1 MRSKV
6 HFIGSLFTARILGF
20 VALIGLAVLAW
31 SFGADLAIAGLRPLA
46 TDAVRISAVTVLVVF
61 AVVWLLS
68 GPLRVVAVAVS
79 MLLVWHA
86 GPLLALGGVRPL
98 EPLWV
103 RIVILVAVTLV
114 CVLYGMWRLLIAM
127 RENEAFLTSILSIG
141 RRRDTDVEPAHE
153 ELREVGRIVRDA
165 LAQLRALRLHD
176 SVWGRIVER
185 HRYLYELPWFLILG
199 GPGAGK
205 TTALRSA
212 GLQFPVSDR
221 IDWLPRGTRSGAD
234 GRTRHCDWWMTNEAV
249 LIDTAGKYAIQD
261 GDPVKDFSEWRGFLA
276 LLRKHRPRAPING
289 AIVVLSMAELLQMTA
304 QERGHHAAQLGD
316 RLAELRQRLGIRFPV
331 YVVVTKMDVLRG
343 FTPYFQ
349 PLTSDSRT
357 QAWGFALS
365 FRRSES
371 VEPTREVDASN
382 DGVGEGLRL
391 LEERLA
397 DGLRARISEEFD
409 IDRRRM
415 LFALP
420 KEFSAAG
427 AILRE
432 VLDPLRVDSRFD
444 STQATSMLR
453 GVYFTSAAQADVE
466 LPADPQTLV
475 RRLRP
480 TSADGHADA
489 VVDTRPSQI
498 GHGFFIH
505 DVLKKVVFPEAHLVR
520 PNLRWEARNRAIR
533 AIGHLAVFAI
543 FVWLAM
549 ALTSSYANNRDYLS
563 AFVQRVDALAARAR
577 PTSGTPTPEATF
589 ELLDAARDL
598 TDRNGPTPS
607 ASPMN
612 FRYGLYSIAA
622 PAEAASRSYADLQS
636 ALLFPVVLRRLEQA
650 LSRSLET
657 GDSRLAY
664 ETLRVYKLLHDRQ
677 RYVQAGGEAAVRDWL
692 RTDAGSVVDAS
703 RGTNEDRIGM
713 SGRADRASMASHL
726 DALFSG
732 NRVVQAASP
741 PDEALVR
748 AVQRMLG
755 DEDLTQRLYGRAK
768 AVMQADAPPEF
779 TLLRAVGPQVG
790 TVFARKGG
798 LPLDKGVPG
807 LFTHDGYRRR
817 FVPLA
822 LGIVRKLLDEDH
834 WVMGDARAA
843 VSTESVDTW
852 VSHVRQLYLNEYA
865 RNWEDFLGSVRI
877 VGSVDA
883 AVIVRKSAG
892 PAASA
897 AGLGFE
903 LNVLRQLASPDS
915 PLSRLARAAVRETT
929 LSHAVVET
937 SEDRRTPLDG
947 ATAAIAASPAKGEG
961 ATGTSDRQLETEL
974 VDNRFAALREVVTGS
989 ADALPTARLVG
1000 TSGARASLD
1009 TIAGLLNDFYT
1020 WMVVADTTLSA
1031 GGVPPGGVEAA
1042 TRLRIEAGRL
1052 PAPFRAILAD
1062 VAEGSGE
1069 KVMLGASAILR
1080 RQAQVQ
1086 VDRLAALLA
1095 VQVSEPCK
1103 RALEGRYPFIASGQD
1118 ASIDDFAQLFAA
1130 GGVLDEYFTKYLAPW
1145 VDTSARTWRYRSAD
1159 SAVVQAVFEASSAGG
1174 GLAATPTPTAV
1185 ASAGPTLIG
1194 EVLGLLA
1201 SDGPRLEP
1209 FQRARQI
1216 RDLFFREAGGRK
1228 MAWKMDFT
1236 VRELEPSITELMM
1249 DIDGQ
1254 SQRYVHGP
1262 VQPLAVV
1269 WPGPRGGAGAE
1280 ITAQPRISAGSSS
1293 VLTQG
1298 PWALFRLLDKGRLTE
1313 TATPGRM
1320 TVEFVFD
1327 GRKAVI
1333 ELGTGS
1339 QPNPL
1344 NSDLLKG
1351 FRCPGRT
1358 A

>member
-1 MRSKV
+1 M
-6 HFIGSLFTARILGF
+6 
-20 VALIGLAVLAW
+20 
-31 SFGADLAIAGLRPLA
+31 
-46 TDAVRISAVTVLVVF
+46 
-61 AVVWLLS
+61 
-68 GPLRVVAVAVS
+68 
-79 MLLVWHA
+79 
-86 GPLLALGGVRPL
+86 
-98 EPLWV
+98 
-103 RIVILVAVTLV
+103 
-114 CVLYGMWRLLIAM
+114 
-127 RENEAFLTSILSIG
+127 
-141 RRRDTDVEPAHE
+141 
-153 ELREVGRIVRDA
+153 
-165 LAQLRALRLHD
+165 
-176 SVWGRIVER
+176 
-185 HRYLYELPWFLILG
+185 
-199 GPGAGK
+199 
-205 TTALRSA
+205 
-212 GLQFPVSDR
+212 
-221 IDWLPRGTRSGAD
+221 
-234 GRTRHCDWWMTNEAV
+234 
-249 LIDTAGKYAIQD
+249 
-261 GDPVKDFSEWRGFLA
+261 
-276 LLRKHRPRAPING
+276 
-289 AIVVLSMAELLQMTA
+289 
-304 QERGHHAAQLGD
+304 
-316 RLAELRQRLGIRFPV
+316 
-331 YVVVTKMDVLRG
+331 
-343 FTPYFQ
+343 
-349 PLTSDSRT
+349 
-357 QAWGFALS
+357 
-365 FRRSES
+365 
-371 VEPTREVDASN
+371 
-382 DGVGEGLRL
+382 
-391 LEERLA
+391 
-397 DGLRARISEEFD
+397 
-409 IDRRRM
+409 
-415 LFALP
+415 
-420 KEFSAAG
+420 
-427 AILRE
+427 
-432 VLDPLRVDSRFD
+432 
-444 STQATSMLR
+444 
-453 GVYFTSAAQADVE
+453 
-466 LPADPQTLV
+466 
-475 RRLRP
+475 
-480 TSADGHADA
+480 
-489 VVDTRPSQI
+489 
-498 GHGFFIH
+498 
-505 DVLKKVVFPEAHLVR
+505 
-520 PNLRWEARNRAIR
+520 
-533 AIGHLAVFAI
+533 
-543 FVWLAM
+543 
-549 ALTSSYANNRDYLS
+549 
-563 AFVQRVDALAARAR
+563 
-577 PTSGTPTPEATF
+577 
-589 ELLDAARDL
+589 
-598 TDRNGPTPS
+598 
-607 ASPMN
+607 
-612 FRYGLYSIAA
+612 
-622 PAEAASRSYADLQS
+622 
-636 ALLFPVVLRRLEQA
+636 
-650 LSRSLET
+650 
-657 GDSRLAY
+657 
-664 ETLRVYKLLHDRQ
+664 
-677 RYVQAGGEAAVRDWL
+677 
-692 RTDAGSVVDAS
+692 
-703 RGTNEDRIGM
+703 
-713 SGRADRASMASHL
+713 
-726 DALFSG
+726 
-732 NRVVQAASP
+732 
-741 PDEALVR
+741 
-748 AVQRMLG
+748 
-755 DEDLTQRLYGRAK
+755 
-768 AVMQADAPPEF
+768 
-779 TLLRAVGPQVG
+779 
-790 TVFARKGG
+790 
-798 LPLDKGVPG
+798 
-807 LFTHDGYRRR
+807 
-817 FVPLA
+817 
-822 LGIVRKLLDEDH
+822 
-834 WVMGDARAA
+834 
-843 VSTESVDTW
+843 
-852 VSHVRQLYLNEYA
+852 RQLYLNEYA

-937 SEDRRTPLDG
+937 SEDRRTPPDG

-961 ATGTSDRQLETEL
+961 ATDTSDRQLETEL

-1103 RALEGRYPFIASGQD
+1103 RALEGRYPFVASGQD

-1159 SAVVQAVFEASSAGG
+1159 SAIVQAAFEASSAGG